1 MIVESAERQKIWAD
15 IQKSAA
21 QHRDDASAGQW
32 KDFVENEAPHLAAI
46 MAETND
52 LQDFFANITE
62 DFGNWLHENPDEEG
76 DGDFEIPFDDP
87 TQRTGRYF

>member
-1 MIVESAERQKIWAD
+1 MIIESAERQKIWAELT
-15 IQKSAA
+15 KAAA
-21 QHRDDASAGQW
+21 QLRNDASEGQW
-32 KDFVENEAPHLAAI
+32 KDFVANEGPHLAGI

-87 TQRTGRYF
+87 TQISGRHF